1 MLNLRN
7 MTKAIYPGAFDPVTN
22 GHLDVLRRASAM
34 FDSVTVV
41 IASNRSKDP
50 MFTKEE
56 RKELLDLSIKDI
68 PNVDTHIM
76 ENALTVDYAKSVGA
90 IAIVRGLRAIS
101 DFEYE
106 FQMAQMNRTLNE
118 EIETVF
124 FMPNDTYFF
133 TSSQL
138 VKDIS
143 MYEIERIKHLIPA
156 AVQEA
161 LSKKFNS

>member
-106 FQMAQMNRTLNE
+106 FQMAQMNRMLDDS
-118 EIETVF
+118 IETVF
-124 FMPNDTYFF
+124 LMPNEEFFF
-133 TSSQL
+133 TSSNLIKQVSSL
-138 VKDIS
+138 
-143 MYEIERIKHLIPA
+143 EIDRIASLIPPP
-156 AVQEA
+156 VQEA
-161 LSKKFNS
+161 LRKRLK